1 MNMIAMLLSWILS
14 WKKLGPL
21 NDFKY
26 LCFQKF
32 ILAAVRRI
40 GGCKHG
46 SRVQVEHVNLVGP

>member
-26 LCFQKF
+26 LWFTDTYVSKNLFWQQCGE
-32 ILAAVRRI
+32 LEGVSMEVE
-40 GGCKHG
+40 
-46 SRVQVEHVNLVGP
+46 SR